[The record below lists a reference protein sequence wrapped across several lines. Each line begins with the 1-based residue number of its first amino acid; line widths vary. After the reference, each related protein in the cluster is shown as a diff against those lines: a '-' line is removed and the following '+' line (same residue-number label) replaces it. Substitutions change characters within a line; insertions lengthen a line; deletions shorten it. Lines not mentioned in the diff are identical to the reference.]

1 MSKPKKI
8 VRQDGSVV
16 YRIVYD
22 AGRDQETGK
31 RKQITRT
38 FDRKKDADAELARV
52 THQRATGAYVAPSK
66 LTLDRMLDE
75 FLASATFERE
85 EATRSNYAH
94 ALRVP
99 RERLGGRVVQSIT
112 RQDIEALRDFML
124 TAGRRRG
131 GQPGTGLGTRRA
143 WA

>member
-22 AGRDQETGK
+22 AGHDPDTGK

-52 THQRATGAYVAPSK
+52 THQRATGAYVVPSK

-75 FLASATFERE
+75 FLVALVAGIDRMKKCLRIGHMNKHGDAKPSAFVPC
-85 EATRSNYAH
+85 
-94 ALRVP
+94 RV
-99 RERLGGRVVQSIT
+99 E
-112 RQDIEALRDFML
+112 
-124 TAGRRRG
+124 
-131 GQPGTGLGTRRA
+131 
-143 WA
+143 

>member
-22 AGRDQETGK
+22 AGHDPDTGK

-52 THQRATGAYVAPSK
+52 THQRATGAYVVPSK

-75 FLASATFERE
+75 FLRRPPSSA
-85 EATRSNYAH
+85 
-94 ALRVP
+94 
-99 RERLGGRVVQSIT
+99 
-112 RQDIEALRDFML
+112 
-124 TAGRRRG
+124 RR
-131 GQPGTGLGTRRA
+131 QPGRTMPMHSGCPGNVSAVGWCNPSRARTSRR
-143 WA
+143 